1 MKILT
6 DFYNYTPSGNAA
18 SGYALTNLKSIDT
31 NEIWKGT
38 ANSETIRID
47 LGSAKSVNAIFI
59 NNSNFTSASITV
71 TNNSDYSGGITKS
84 FTLTQDDLGIYRA
97 FCEIGNGTAYRYI
110 KVVCSS
116 LVSGSVCQ
124 LGNVIIGKSSEI
136 VISEWS
142 ADVIDLVASFESDG
156 GAYREKRKGQSRH
169 SFNASFTG
177 TKDRIDSLPLN
188 FSQAVIYTDL
198 NNVADAYIIGIPQS
212 RRKSVRNPVDCNLSV
227 IFKELI

>member
-47 LGSAKSVNAIFI
+47 LGSAKSVDTVFL
-59 NNSNFTSASITV
+59 NNSNFTSASVTV
-71 TNNSDYSGGITKS
+71 TNSSDYSGGTTKN
-84 FTLTQDDLGIYRA
+84 FTLVKDDLGIYRA
-97 FCEIGNGTAYRYI
+97 FCDIGGGNTYRYI
-110 KVVCSS
+110 KIICST

-156 GAYREKRKGQSRH
+156 GAYREKKKGQSRH
-169 SFNASFTG
+169 SFNASFTS
-177 TKDRIDSLPLN
+177 TKDGIDSLPLN

-198 NNVADAYIIGIPQS
+198 NDIADAYIIGIPQS
-212 RRKSVRNPVDCNLSV
+212 RRKSVRNPVDCSLSV
-227 IFKELI
+227 VFKELI